1 MRNEKVMLTYIQY
14 KIVKQGGITM
24 KMKNQKRSVIRFKNQ
39 KGQAVVEYVIIIV
52 VVALAALLVLTA
64 FSDRLRAM
72 IAGVTNTL
80 GGEATAQQGDTKQML
95 QDLQAEGAAEDM
107 Q

>member
-1 MRNEKVMLTYIQY
+1 MLIYTVTIQKVRCS
-14 KIVKQGGITM
+14 M
-24 KMKNQKRSVIRFKNQ
+24 KMKDQKHSVIRLKNQ

-64 FSDRLRAM
+64 FSDRLRGL

-80 GGEATAQQGDTKQML
+80 GGEATAEQGDSKQIMQEL
-95 QDLQAEGAAEDM
+95 QSEGVADDM

>member
-1 MRNEKVMLTYIQY
+1 MKLKEK
-14 KIVKQGGITM
+14 KH
-24 KMKNQKRSVIRFKNQ
+24 SVIRFKNQ

-64 FSDRLRAM
+64 FSDRLRGM

-80 GGEATAQQGDTKQML
+80 GGEAEANDGDSKEL
-95 QDLQAEGAAEDM
+95 LKNLQADGVDM
-107 Q
+107 N

>member
-1 MRNEKVMLTYIQY
+1 
-14 KIVKQGGITM
+14 M
-24 KMKNQKRSVIRFKNQ
+24 KMQNQKRSIIRFKNQ

-64 FSDRLRAM
+64 FSDRLRGM

-80 GGEATAQQGDTKQML
+80 GGEAEANDGDSKEL
-95 QDLQAEGAAEDM
+95 LKNLQADGVDM
-107 Q
+107 N

>member
-14 KIVKQGGITM
+14 KVIKQGGITM
-24 KMKNQKRSVIRFKNQ
+24 KMKNQKRSVIRFRNQ

-64 FSDRLRAM
+64 FSDRLRGM

-80 GGEATAQQGDTKQML
+80 GGEAAAQQGDTKQML

>member
-1 MRNEKVMLTYIQY
+1 MKFKEK
-14 KIVKQGGITM
+14 KH
-24 KMKNQKRSVIRFKNQ
+24 SVIRFKNQ

-64 FSDRLRAM
+64 FSDRLRGM

-80 GGEATAQQGDTKQML
+80 GGEAEANDGDSKEL
-95 QDLQAEGAAEDM
+95 LKNLQADGVDM
-107 Q
+107 N